1 MLGSNGVNCRSE
13 ASIFEWKEVTMAKK
27 EAWNVLECVAL
38 AKRVL
43 EQEGDTFESGACG
56 VVFAFG
62 KDNGHWTVTKAK
74 PANGRWSK
82 AKRAAHE
89 LVCSSL
95 ATEQGE

>member
-1 MLGSNGVNCRSE
+1 
-13 ASIFEWKEVTMAKK
+13 MAKK

-43 EQEGDTFESGACG
+43 EQECDAFEDTACG
-56 VVFAFG
+56 VVFAFN
-62 KDNGHWTVTKAK
+62 KDNGRWVVSEAR
-74 PANGRWSK
+74 PVNGRWSK

-89 LVCSSL
+89 LMRSSL

>member
-1 MLGSNGVNCRSE
+1 MS
-13 ASIFEWKEVTMAKK
+13 KK

-43 EQEGDTFESGACG
+43 EQECDAFEDTACG
-56 VVFAFG
+56 VVFSFHKEA
-62 KDNGHWTVTKAK
+62 NGHWIVTEVK

-82 AKRAAHE
+82 AKRAASE

>member
-1 MLGSNGVNCRSE
+1 MKDKWS
-13 ASIFEWKEVTMAKK
+13 
-27 EAWNVLECVAL
+27 VLDCVAL

-43 EQEGDTFESGACG
+43 ESGGIEFEGSACG

-62 KDNGHWTVTKAK
+62 KADGRWVVADAK

-82 AKRAAHE
+82 AKRAASE
-89 LVCSSL
+89 LVRSSL